1 MNRARIFLGIA
12 LMTFIWLD
20 ASAQVTVLDGPYVKE
35 SNPTKRVVPYPGLR
49 EADVLWVHRVW
60 QEIDLKEKMNH
71 PLYYP
76 IAPIQGRKSLFD
88 VIRDALSSG
97 SLVAYDVGPTSED
110 DEFTKALTPEEVEAL
125 LNPLVQRKQMNVDD
139 DGYTLVENIEPI
151 KSDAI
156 TRYRIKEDWLFD
168 KQRSE
173 RYVRIIGICPMKER
187 YDEETG
193 TFMGMQLLFWL
204 YFPECRFVFN
214 MNESFNMQ
222 NEAQHRTFE
231 DIFQKRMFSSFIIKE
246 ANVYDRQIDSYYQG
260 LDRLLEAE
268 QIKNE
273 MFVLEHDLW
282 HY

>member
-1 MNRARIFLGIA
+1 MNKAKHFLIVPFLA
-12 LMTFIWLD
+12 LLF
-20 ASAQVTVLDGPYVKE
+20 ANSEAQVSVLDGAFVKE
-35 SNPTKRVVPYPGLR
+35 NNPTKRVVPYPGLR

-76 IAPIQGRKSLFD
+76 VTPIQGRKSLFD
-88 VIRDALSSG
+88 VIRDALSTG
-97 SLVAYDVGPTSED
+97 SLVAYSVGPTSED
-110 DEFTKALTPEEVEAL
+110 DEFTQALTPEEVEAI

-139 DGYTLVENIEPI
+139 DGYELVENVEPI

-187 YDEETG
+187 YDEESG
-193 TFMGMQLLFWL
+193 AFMGMQLLFWL

-246 ANVYDRQIDSYYQG
+246 ANVYDRTIESYYQG
-260 LDRLLEAE
+260 LDRLLESE
-268 QIKNE
+268 RIKNE
-273 MFVLEHDLW
+273 MFILEHDLW